1 MQRAVEWSK
10 LGSFRLLRFLTPFA
24 AACAALLDE
33 RRVEAADLVDEF
45 WALAITVP
53 VWQVFAVPVVVVA
66 LVDGDR
72 VRAAQP
78 ATRLPLLVRTRA
90 PSPRPGTCA
99 RAEVPRRDAPS
110 VCRRERPGQGI
121 LASNIRS
128 VEPGTNSPALPASDS
143 ISS

>member
-66 LVDGDR
+66 SRGGG
-72 VRAAQP
+72 RAP